1 MNGFID
7 VLSPIPLKKASQEK
21 TLTPSTD
28 EPSRNALTFAMTSF
42 LTFALSGSMQ
52 LLRRYSIARI
62 LNLKSSQVGGTF
74 RDVQTNN
81 ILSARMKAMQTDTFV
96 VITSVLSNVLPVSGV
111 AVRLPNWGF
120 NSSIKP
126 VAKQLISFGRPGRK
140 VAKTE
145 ATRCVFPDSTTKALD
160 EEACAYHRHPH
171 LQNSTQSQYLKELPQ
186 IGQHTDCFPNALL
199 LPRSS
204 QPQPHGYSQG

>member
-62 LNLKSSQVGGTF
+62 LNLKSSQVKSEAPFVMSKRTTF
-74 RDVQTNN
+74 
-81 ILSARMKAMQTDTFV
+81 
-96 VITSVLSNVLPVSGV
+96 
-111 AVRLPNWGF
+111 
-120 NSSIKP
+120 
-126 VAKQLISFGRPGRK
+126 
-140 VAKTE
+140 
-145 ATRCVFPDSTTKALD
+145 C
-160 EEACAYHRHPH
+160 
-171 LQNSTQSQYLKELPQ
+171 LQE
-186 IGQHTDCFPNALL
+186 
-199 LPRSS
+199 
-204 QPQPHGYSQG
+204 